1 MKNVGLIPCRLES
14 TRLPNKPIELIQGI
28 PMFAHVYFRSKI
40 SKLDEI
46 YICTDS
52 EEIVDIS
59 NKFEIKSVLTSKDHL
74 NGTTRCAEAARTLE
88 LDDGDI
94 VIDIQGDEPL
104 LDPKDINKMINF
116 FDIKKHEIVLGY
128 LKTTDENNKN
138 IVKLVTSDEG
148 KVLYFSRYDIPM
160 NFKIDRTLKK
170 QVGLVGFKNNS
181 LQAFCDIKPNVFEE
195 TEGIELLRVIDT
207 NMKLHGVELQFENRS
222 VDTPEDLEFVRN
234 AIIADQLFQKYKHKG
249 RS

>member
-74 NGTTRCAEAARTLE
+74 NGTTRCAEEHL
-88 LDDGDI
+88 
-94 VIDIQGDEPL
+94 
-104 LDPKDINKMINF
+104 
-116 FDIKKHEIVLGY
+116 
-128 LKTTDENNKN
+128 
-138 IVKLVTSDEG
+138 S
-148 KVLYFSRYDIPM
+148 
-160 NFKIDRTLKK
+160 
-170 QVGLVGFKNNS
+170 
-181 LQAFCDIKPNVFEE
+181 
-195 TEGIELLRVIDT
+195 
-207 NMKLHGVELQFENRS
+207 
-222 VDTPEDLEFVRN
+222 
-234 AIIADQLFQKYKHKG
+234 
-249 RS
+249 

>member
-74 NGTTRCAEAARTLE
+74 NGTTRCAEAARKLK

-207 NMKLHGVELQFENRS
+207 NMKLHGVELEFENRS

>member
-28 PMFAHVYFRSKI
+28 PMFAHVYFRSKL
-40 SKLDEI
+40 SKLHEI

-74 NGTTRCAEAARTLE
+74 NGTTRCAEAARILE

>member
-74 NGTTRCAEAARTLE
+74 NGTTRCAEAARKLK